1 MSRGRLQSTESQKQQ
16 LHGAYSNLGI
26 HLKSEYRE
34 NIDKI
39 PEDRTAYSVYALK
52 NLCENRHKPPLPQ
65 RNTRDLVAEF
75 NKLAGI
81 DYAQRPDGVL
91 EIKSKCLT
99 FLPPD
104 CILQVIFLDV
114 QTTHSY

>member
-1 MSRGRLQSTESQKQQ
+1 MRQRLQATESQKQQ
-16 LHGAYSNLGI
+16 LFLTYSNLGI
-26 HLKSEYRE
+26 NLKKEYRE

-39 PEDRTAYSVYALK
+39 AENRVAHSVYALK
-52 NLCENRHKPPLPQ
+52 TLCENRHKPSFPQ
-65 RNTRDLVAEF
+65 RNTRDLVREF
-75 NKLAGI
+75 NKLAEI
-81 DYAQRPDGVL
+81 DYAQRPDAVL

-104 CILQVIFLDV
+104 CILQVSFLDV